1 MKNIKK
7 NKAKQ
12 IKFSILDKLTPEQ
25 VAIYFRESQNNIF
38 DKYRLDSY
46 DEDGAK
52 KEYNS
57 LIAEVN
63 YVKEKS
69 NYYQSNVFFGLMQSY
84 SDECIKLNDSWSEL
98 TSDIIAEYEEKKKE
112 LVIANGKHIIESH
125 LLNLQH
131 ALFNIKQLLDFY
143 YQNYSTY
150 ATVESKFY
158 DSRFKTESFE
168 ELYTIHHKQNQRFFD
183 YLDMDLKYQ
192 FKQIQERDRIL
203 SKMMGYDGIDG
214 RIYNHKEYLEIKE
227 RYDVY
232 SSDIARLKEDGF
244 VFAKEFDYE
253 FEKEWYTDELKRIKK
268 DKELYELLKP
278 DSIEVHMKKF
288 DEKPKATYD
297 MKKFKIIIPDSEK
310 FFEDDDDVEYLKLKD
325 MECFTEEEYAKLEKG
340 EKLEYDDDGNL
351 IN

>member
-46 DEDGAK
+46 DEDGVK

-69 NYYQSNVFFGLMQSY
+69 NYYQSNVFFGLMQSC

-112 LVIANGKHIIESH
+112 FVIASGKRTIESDLG
-125 LLNLQH
+125 LLEYLLSIIKNL
-131 ALFNIKQLLDFY
+131 LFFY
-143 YQNYSTY
+143 YSNYSTSI
-150 ATVESKFY
+150 VVKSKFY
-158 DSRFKTESFE
+158 DSRFKAESFE
-168 ELYTIHHKQNQRFFD
+168 DMYHIQHKQNTIFFD
-183 YLDMDLKYQ
+183 DLDMNLKQQ
-192 FKQIQERDRIL
+192 FEVIQALHDVVG
-203 SKMMGYDGIDG
+203 KMLDCVVVDGKF
-214 RIYNHKEYLEIKE
+214 YEHKEYLKIKG
-227 RYDVY
+227 RYDVC
-232 SSDIARLKEDGF
+232 SSDIGRLKEDGF
-244 VFAKEFDYE
+244 FFAKEFKHDM
-253 FEKEWYTDELKRIKK
+253 EKDRYMNYLKSLKK
-268 DKELYELLKP
+268 DKRFFKSWKP
-278 DSIEVHMKKF
+278 DSIDVHMKKF
-288 DEKPKATYD
+288 DKIPKATYD
-297 MKKFKIIIPDSEK
+297 MKNFKIIIPESEE

-325 MECFTEEEYAKLEKG
+325 FECFTEEEYAKLEKG

>member
-7 NKAKQ
+7 NKVKQ
-12 IKFSILDKLTPEQ
+12 IKFELLDKLTPEQ
-25 VAIYFRESQNNIF
+25 IAIYFRESQNALF
-38 DKYRLDSY
+38 DKYRFIVDMDNLQ
-46 DEDGAK
+46 
-52 KEYNS
+52 KEHDF
-57 LIAEVN
+57 LIKEVD
-63 YVKEKS
+63 YVKNKS
-69 NYYQSNVFFGLMQSY
+69 EFYQTNVFFGLMNSY
-84 SDECIKLNDSWSEL
+84 RDECGKIHDTWKEI
-98 TSDIIAEYEEKKKE
+98 TSDVIDGYEQSLVE
-112 LVIANGKHIIESH
+112 LKITHGKHIIESH
-125 LLNLQH
+125 LLNLQY

-143 YQNYSTY
+143 YHNYSTY

-203 SKMMGYDGIDG
+203 STMMGYDGIDG

-268 DKELYELLKP
+268 DKELYELLKR

-288 DEKPKATYD
+288 DEKPKASYD

-325 MECFTEEEYAKLEKG
+325 FECFTEEEYAKLEKG